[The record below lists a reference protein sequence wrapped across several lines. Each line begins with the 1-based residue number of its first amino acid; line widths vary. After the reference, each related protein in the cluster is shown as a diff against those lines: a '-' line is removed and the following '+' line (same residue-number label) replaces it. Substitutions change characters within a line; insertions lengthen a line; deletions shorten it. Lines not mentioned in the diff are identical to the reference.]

1 MTQSLTEQTT
11 EIANVL
17 REELAR
23 LLECR
28 PEQVDLGL
36 RLTELPG
43 VDSMRLVQTVVACE
57 KHWNIVL
64 DEDELVEVRTGE
76 DLRDL
81 IAHTV
86 ATASASA

>member
-11 EIANVL
+11 EIAQVL

-23 LLECR
+23 LLEC
-28 PEQVDLGL
+28 PADKVDLSV

-57 KHWNIVL
+57 KRWKIVL
-64 DEDELVEVRTGE
+64 DEDELVEVRTGD

-81 IAHTV
+81 IAHTL
-86 ATASASA
+86 ASA